1 MMMNESD
8 NNNNDNSTDNVDVG
22 IRKKVKRSPNNNNNN
37 NKRGI
42 RVGNH
47 QNGNTNNAFTN
58 IKLPHKRSRVQNGN
72 NANNTSNKMLRI
84 TKKRDSDIDRRR
96 QQLNNANIAREIAS
110 TINLSDKLHVLLSKN
125 IQTFNNAY
133 KQVNINFG
141 NYNMSNNND
150 NRTFQSSTSN
160 RSTTTAIENNR
171 NNNTRQQRRRICF
184 VNPDHF
190 ISWGLDILR
199 YLESKMN
206 CIIHERTTNILQN
219 NESIVLNPFNTIVVI
234 NAIYAEAKYIFHHII
249 ALFQKFKRVDVY
261 INAENL
267 TSNTGQRSYYY
278 QQTMELQRLIHSLST
293 VQNVQLIYYTSVAM
307 LCKCICFKSD
317 DLNAQMFCG
326 DAYGNG
332 SCDDDDDDDGIKY
345 DPNVETKQEL
355 FLNQYPCF
363 NVCSSFQIMQR
374 YKSVKRFLID
384 CGNDQN
390 YYFVNGDHENGG
402 NNNNNN
408 ARAKRRR
415 RSRVSAYFINQQQE
429 EYWIDLLHLK
439 FP

>member
-1 MMMNESD
+1 
-8 NNNNDNSTDNVDVG
+8 
-22 IRKKVKRSPNNNNNN
+22 
-37 NKRGI
+37 
-42 RVGNH
+42 
-47 QNGNTNNAFTN
+47 
-58 IKLPHKRSRVQNGN
+58 
-72 NANNTSNKMLRI
+72 
-84 TKKRDSDIDRRR
+84 
-96 QQLNNANIAREIAS
+96 
-110 TINLSDKLHVLLSKN
+110 
-125 IQTFNNAY
+125 
-133 KQVNINFG
+133 
-141 NYNMSNNND
+141 
-150 NRTFQSSTSN
+150 
-160 RSTTTAIENNR
+160 
-171 NNNTRQQRRRICF
+171 
-184 VNPDHF
+184 
-190 ISWGLDILR
+190 
-199 YLESKMN
+199 
-206 CIIHERTTNILQN
+206 
-219 NESIVLNPFNTIVVI
+219 
-234 NAIYAEAKYIFHHII
+234 
-249 ALFQKFKRVDVY
+249 
-261 INAENL
+261 
-267 TSNTGQRSYYY
+267 
-278 QQTMELQRLIHSLST
+278 MELQRLIHSLST

-326 DAYGNG
+326 DVYGND
-332 SCDDDDDDDGIKY
+332 SCDDDDDDDGINY

-402 NNNNNN
+402 NKNTSNNN